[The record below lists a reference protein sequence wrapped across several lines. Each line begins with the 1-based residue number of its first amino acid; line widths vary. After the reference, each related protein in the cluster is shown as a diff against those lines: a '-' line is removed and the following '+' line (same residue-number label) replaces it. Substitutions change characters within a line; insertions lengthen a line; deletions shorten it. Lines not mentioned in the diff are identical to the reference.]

1 MLFRGRQFFARLGR
15 FEVYARGAAEGEPM
29 VGALRAVTPVSA
41 DVSLW
46 MPGLHLVV
54 SRVR

>member
-15 FEVYARGAAEGEPM
+15 FEVYARGVAQGEPM
-29 VGALRAVTPVSA
+29 VGALRSVTPVSA

-46 MPGLHLVV
+46 IPGLHLVV